1 MSQHEAP
8 PEETIRHIVQ
18 GINELWLSRRY
29 EEIGGLVHEDVVV
42 APPGLEARVH
52 GRAAYVRSYR
62 DYDRAATT
70 HEFSPGEPQIDVVGD
85 VAVAVA
91 PFSIVYEV
99 EGVTHRESGRDILV
113 LARAGGEWRVA
124 WRTMQTEPA
133 EQ

>member
-1 MSQHEAP
+1 MSDHEASV
-8 PEETIRHIVQ
+8 EQAIRSVVES
-18 GINELWLSRRY
+18 INQLWLSRSY

-42 APPGLEARVH
+42 APPGLEARVV
-52 GRAAYVRSYR
+52 GRDAYVRSYR
-62 DYDRAATT
+62 DYDQAATT

-99 EGVTHRESGRDILV
+99 DGTTHREKGRDILV
-113 LARAGGEWRVA
+113 LSRSGGEWRVA

-133 EQ
+133 E